1 MATLNVSTSA
11 RIPAIRIRKARTTRH
26 GTHSLVAPHALQHP
40 PHHKPRTCTSL
51 SPLSR
56 RCLQAHSTT
65 HRSIDHGPR
74 HTGRKAHRWDDHR
87 RFSDSA
93 GVIPVSIPVIP
104 VIRTRIQVMAS
115 PCLGRCQRQP
125 AHRCAPP
132 LPLCAPRRRHCAR
145 CSTVGRVRRRRLRI
159 GGHLTCA
166 VPSTTTWSSCRPPP
180 RPCSSGTCWYGPLW
194 PLSTVEHCRVL

>member
-1 MATLNVSTSA
+1 MHSSTPSPQASHLHVVEPPFTEVPASPQYHAPIDRSRPSPHRTQSA
-11 RIPAIRIRKARTTRH
+11 SVGSMIAAASET
-26 GTHSLVAPHALQHP
+26 
-40 PHHKPRTCTSL
+40 
-51 SPLSR
+51 PL
-56 RCLQAHSTT
+56 
-65 HRSIDHGPR
+65 
-74 HTGRKAHRWDDHR
+74 W
-87 RFSDSA
+87 
-93 GVIPVSIPVIP
+93 VIPVSIPVIP

-132 LPLCAPRRRHCAR
+132 CHCVPLVDATVHAAALSAVCSGGHVRR
-145 CSTVGRVRRRRLRI
+145 RRRRLRI

-194 PLSTVEHCRVL
+194 PLSTVEYYRVL